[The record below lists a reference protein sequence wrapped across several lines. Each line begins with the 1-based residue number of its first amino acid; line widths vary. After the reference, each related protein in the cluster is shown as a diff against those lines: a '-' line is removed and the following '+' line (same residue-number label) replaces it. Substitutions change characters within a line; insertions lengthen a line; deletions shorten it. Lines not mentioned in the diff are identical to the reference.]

1 MKRWERAALSS
12 KGLLGHRF
20 WVVKLR
26 TSSVFQDG
34 KLLPDSLGYIHRRA
48 NVRGCR
54 LPVLSTPPESKP
66 WEGGYLRS
74 LS

>member
-1 MKRWERAALSS
+1 M
-12 KGLLGHRF
+12 
-20 WVVKLR
+20 KLR